1 MTQRRSVLFLL
12 LAAPLLLVDEATA
25 ATRRR
30 KTVPR
35 APARFDLDRA
45 DIRAFAAHAATRT
58 GMTEDA
64 VLSLLAQ
71 AEPQASILEAMSRPA
86 ESVLPWWQYRER
98 FLTHARIEGGLNFW
112 ERHVDLLT
120 TVEQARGVPAEYL
133 VAILGVETHYGRV
146 LGRYRVLDALATLGF
161 DHPARGAYF
170 RSELE
175 EFLLLAN
182 EDGLDPLSTKG
193 SYAGAMGAPQF
204 MPSSV
209 RRFAVDSDGKGRRDL
224 WQDWRDVFSSIA
236 NYFVMQGWKTGE
248 PVLADASHEGEAD
261 DPMVFKLLLADS
273 LGAIRA
279 RGYGVDST
287 QDDSAPALLV
297 PAEQRDSLSWR
308 VGFNN
313 FYVITRYNRS
323 PRYAMAVHDLATALR
338 AGREPVDSPT

>member
-1 MTQRRSVLFLL
+1 MTQRRSVLSLI
-12 LAAPLLLVDEATA
+12 LAAPLLLAGEATA
-25 ATRRR
+25 AERRR
-30 KTVPR
+30 KAAPR
-35 APARFDLDRA
+35 AIAGFDLDRA
-45 DIRAFAAHAATRT
+45 DIRGFASRAAART

-71 AEPQASILEAMSRPA
+71 AQPQASILDAMSRPA
-86 ESVLPWWQYRER
+86 ESVLPWWQYRDR

-112 ERHVDLLT
+112 ERHAALLA
-120 TVEQARGVPAEYL
+120 TVEQERGVPAEYL

-146 LGRYRVLDALATLGF
+146 VGRYRVLDALTTLGF
-161 DHPARGAYF
+161 DYPARATYF

-175 EFLLLAN
+175 EFLLLAR
-182 EDGLDPLSTKG
+182 EDGLDPLATKG

-209 RRFAVDSDGKGRRDL
+209 RRYAVDSDGKGRRDL

-236 NYFVMQGWKTGE
+236 NYFVMQGWKSGE
-248 PVLADASHEGEAD
+248 PVLAEARHEGEAD
-261 DPMVFKLLLADS
+261 DPLAFKLLLADS

-279 RGYGVDST
+279 RGYAVDST
-287 QDDSAPALLV
+287 QADGAPALLV
-297 PAEQRDSLSWR
+297 PAEQQDSLSWR

-338 AGREPVDSPT
+338 AGREALESPT